1 MFKKIFKFIAGYVII
16 SAEGKNQERFI
27 NMCLHNGLDIRDAEP
42 YGGGLRLKVRM
53 SHFKHMRRLVRKCG
67 VRVRIL
73 SKHGAAVFLK
83 RNRGRAAFALCAAA
97 VCIFFLTVP
106 QYIWCVEINGVYDAD
121 TEEIAAL
128 LREHGVYAGA
138 PKKGI
143 DDLYEIKN
151 DAVHRID
158 DINWAWLYIEGAKAR
173 FEVQEITPAPQIRD
187 METPTDIIAAC
198 DGVLRT
204 AVVKRGERRVTSGMT
219 VAAGDVLISGK
230 VAVFSEG
237 YPEKYI
243 YVHSDGVMTADT
255 MRKESDKFTDTETL
269 RIRTGQSKKRI
280 SLELFGKEFRL
291 FRDPG
296 GGYEEYDCERKTYD
310 LKLPLIGYIGIS
322 AAVCDVYEV
331 RTAENRLSE
340 SEVLARAREELE
352 ERICRKLGAGAV
364 RTDDELSYTVENG
377 VYSVELRMYL
387 RENIGIEIPA
397 EE

>member
-16 SAEGKNQERFI
+16 SVMGKNPERFI
-27 NMCLHNGLDIRDAEP
+27 NMCLHNGFDIWGAEP
-42 YGGGLRLKVRM
+42 CSGGLRLAMRM
-53 SHFKHMRRLVRKCG
+53 SDLKRVRRIVRKCR
-67 VRVRIL
+67 VRVRIE
-73 SKHGAAVFLK
+73 SKHGAAVFIK
-83 RNRGRAAFALCAAA
+83 RNRGRAVFALCAAA

-121 TEEIAAL
+121 TEEIAAV
-128 LREHGVYAGA
+128 LRDHGVYVGA
-138 PKKGI
+138 RKKDI

-173 FEVQEITPAPQIRD
+173 FEVQEITPAPEVRD

-198 DGVLRT
+198 DGVVRT

-219 VAAGDVLISGK
+219 VSAGDVLISGK

-243 YVHSDGVMTADT
+243 YVHSDGIIKADT
-255 MRKESDKFTDTETL
+255 LRKESGTFTDTEEL
-269 RIRTGQSKKRI
+269 RIRTGKSKKRV
-280 SLELFGKEFRL
+280 SLELFGKRFDL
-291 FRDPG
+291 FRDLSC
-296 GGYEEYDCERKTYD
+296 GYEEYDCERETYD
-310 LKLPLIGYIGIS
+310 LELPFIGYIGIS

-331 RTAENRLSE
+331 RTAENKLSE
-340 SEVLARAREELE
+340 QEVLSRARAELE
-352 ERICRKLGAGAV
+352 ERICRKLGPGAV
-364 RTDDELSYTVENG
+364 KTGDELSYSVGNG
-377 VYSVELRMYL
+377 VYDVELRMYL